1 MLPRSLTRA
10 PCSLLESDLQRA
22 MGSLFSAGCSKF
34 GQRICETV
42 GGQSRY
48 VRQQICASSGFFC
61 RSPCLVIADLAN
73 RSALTGTGHLCM
85 PPLPRRAVGDGA
97 ARGEGPCM
105 VARPRLPEGA
115 GCMLRTE
122 REDVLRCTRSC
133 SSLSP
138 LKGCAFPRNCRATS
152 RLSHASEKHRL
163 WSFTTL

>member
-10 PCSLLESDLQRA
+10 PCSLLESDLQCA
-22 MGSLFSAGCSKF
+22 MGSLLSVGCHDN
-34 GQRICETV
+34 GQRICATV
-42 GGQSRY
+42 DGQLRY
-48 VRQQICASSGFFC
+48 VRQHICASSGFCC
-61 RSPCLVIADLAN
+61 RSPCLVMADLAN
-73 RSALTGTGHLCM
+73 RSALAGTSHLCM

-115 GCMLRTE
+115 GCMLRRE

-133 SSLSP
+133 SSLSA

-152 RLSHASEKHRL
+152 RLSHAPEKHRL
-163 WSFTTL
+163 WSFKTL